1 MRGIITLSFDVL
13 PRMPQASRSM
23 KVLHSFIILALAAV
37 AAWAESPAPQKKALS
52 LEQCIQVA
60 LEHNFAIQI
69 RRLDPT
75 ISRFNLRAAYGAYD
89 PVFTVGGEHDYSLSP
104 GGVDDVGR
112 TYSGTETDTDSFR
125 SSFQGVLPW
134 GLNYNL
140 GGNVSDTY
148 GTRPSSGIDRTRATI
163 VTNSLPLDNGNSIN
177 YLSTNYAVVSGRD
190 PFESARGT
198 IGLLQLRQPLLKGF
212 WIDNTR
218 LQIYLNRR
226 DLRISELRLRD
237 QVHQTITAVEEA
249 YYNLMFSQENVK
261 VQRAALEL
269 ADRLLAEN
277 RKRVEV
283 GALAPLDEKQAEAQA
298 ASSRADLLAAEGR
311 EDTQQRV
318 LKSLLSDDYTKWAN
332 VRIEPTLTMFAVP
345 QHFNLQESW
354 RNGLSMR
361 PDLQQQ
367 RINLEKQGQVV
378 RYQKS
383 QLYPQLDLLG
393 TYGYTASDTEF
404 SGTFRQFADRD
415 NPYWSY
421 GAQLSMPLTRTS
433 ERNNYKASKS
443 AKDQISLVL
452 RQLEQT
458 VLIQIEDAI
467 AVVNTSFQR
476 VSATR
481 EARVYAEA
489 ALEAEQKKL
498 ASGKS
503 TSFEVLRLQRDL
515 TTARS
520 AEIRALADYNIALAQ
535 LALNEGTTLERRQVN
550 LEVR

>member
-1 MRGIITLSFDVL
+1 
-13 PRMPQASRSM
+13 MPQASRSM
-23 KVLHSFIILALAAV
+23 KVLQSFIILALAAV
-37 AAWAESPAPQKKALS
+37 AAWAESPAPAPQKKALS
-52 LEQCIQVA
+52 LEQCIQIA
-60 LEHNFAIQI
+60 LEHNFDIQI
-69 RRLDPT
+69 QRLNPA
-75 ISRFNLRAAYGAYD
+75 IRRFNLRASYGAYD

-104 GGVDDVGR
+104 GGVDEFGR
-112 TYSGTETDTDSFR
+112 AYSGTETETDSFR
-125 SSFQGVLPW
+125 SGFQGLLPW

-148 GTRPSSGIDRTRATI
+148 GTRPSSVIDRTRTTI
-163 VTNSLPLDNGNSIN
+163 VTNSLTLDNGTSMN
-177 YLSTNYAVVSGRD
+177 YLSTNYALVPGRD

-212 WIDNTR
+212 WIDSTR
-218 LQIYLNRR
+218 LDIYLNRR
-226 DLRISELRLRD
+226 DLRISELELRRK
-237 QVHQTITAVEEA
+237 VHETITKVEQE
-249 YYNLMFSQENVK
+249 YYDLMFAQENVK

-283 GALAPLDEKQAEAQA
+283 GALAPLDEKQAEAQT
-298 ASSRADLLAAEGR
+298 ASSRADLLAAEGS

-318 LKSLLSDDYTKWAN
+318 LKNLLSDDYSKWAN
-332 VRIEPTLTMFAVP
+332 VRVEPTLAMFAVP
-345 QHFNLQESW
+345 QHSNLQESW

-383 QLYPQLDLLG
+383 QLFPQLDLLG
-393 TYGYTASDTEF
+393 TYGYTASDAEF

-433 ERNNYKASKS
+433 ARNNYRAAKAT
-443 AKDQISLVL
+443 KDQISLML
-452 RQLEQT
+452 RQLEQV
-458 VLIQIEDAI
+458 VLIQIENAI

-481 EARVYAEA
+481 EARMYAEA
-489 ALEAEQKKL
+489 ALDAEQKKL

-520 AEIRALADYNIALAQ
+520 AEIRALADYNKALAE